1 VAAPRRSRRALPWL
15 PILGITASLALGLLA
30 MRRSQAQ
37 PDAAAPVTVFA
48 LEGLDCP
55 VWCAVRLTEG
65 VDALPGAAVEQL
77 DLAAQTLRVR
87 HDGRQDPAAIQRR
100 IEASGFRVREVHV
113 DPMREVGN

>member
-1 VAAPRRSRRALPWL
+1 MRRQQLWL
-15 PILGITASLALGLLA
+15 LALGLSTAVALGVLA
-30 MRRSQAQ
+30 VQRSQTQ
-37 PDAAAPVTVFA
+37 PGPSAPVTVFA

-100 IEASGFRVREVHV
+100 IEASGFRVRAVQANST
-113 DPMREVGN
+113 REVGN